1 MLEVENPQG
10 LRQKRVS
17 SWLGKEK
24 TKQETKTLP
33 QALLIQKTG
42 MVWSVVYLLKTAKY
56 KVLCRAFNFALVQ
69 EHTG

>member
-24 TKQETKTLP
+24 IKQETRNKD
-33 QALLIQKTG
+33 
-42 MVWSVVYLLKTAKY
+42 TASSSSY
-56 KVLCRAFNFALVQ
+56 PENWYGLECRLFIKDC
-69 EHTG
+69 